1 MKATSTEFY
10 KGLLDHLTDG
20 VYFVDRDRKIL
31 FWNDGAF
38 RLTGY
43 QPAEVIGRCCQDNL
57 LQHVDD
63 VGHQLCC
70 DGCPLTDCIGDGQ
83 AHEALVHLRH
93 KDGHRV
99 PVSVRVRPM
108 RDECGAVVGAIEIFS
123 DDTAHAQVRMRAE
136 EMQRLA
142 YLDSVTQLPNRRF
155 VEMALDSALDEFTR
169 SGKSFGVL
177 MLDLDKLKFINDTFG
192 HCGGDRA
199 LLHTAQA
206 LAESLRPTD
215 VVGRWGGDEFVA
227 VVRGVNRR
235 TLDVLAR
242 RSAHS
247 VARVT
252 VDDGQG
258 GSFPVRISVG
268 AALAQAGDT
277 ALALVRR
284 ADQLMYRSKSQGR
297 AAAD

>member
-20 VYFVDRDRKIL
+20 VYFVDSNRKIL
-31 FWNDGAF
+31 FWNDSAF

-43 QPAEVIGRCCQDNL
+43 LPAEVIGRCCQDNL

-63 VGHQLCC
+63 AGHQLCC

-83 AHEALVHLRH
+83 AHDALVHLRH

-108 RDECGAVVGAIEIFS
+108 RDEDGAVIGAIEIFS
-123 DDTAHAQVRMRAE
+123 DDTAHAQARMKAE

-155 VEMALDSALDEFTR
+155 VEMALDSALDDFTR
-169 SGKSFGVL
+169 NGKSFGVL
-177 MLDLDKLKFINDTFG
+177 MLDLDKLKLINDTFG

-199 LLHTAQA
+199 LLQA
-206 LAESLRPTD
+206 ARSLAASLRPSD

-227 VVRGVNRR
+227 VVRGVSRR
-235 TLDVLAR
+235 ALGILAR

-247 VARVT
+247 VARVA

-268 AALAQAGDT
+268 AAFAKTGDT
-277 ALALVRR
+277 AQNLVCR
-284 ADQLMYRSKSQGR
+284 ADQRMYRCKTQSR